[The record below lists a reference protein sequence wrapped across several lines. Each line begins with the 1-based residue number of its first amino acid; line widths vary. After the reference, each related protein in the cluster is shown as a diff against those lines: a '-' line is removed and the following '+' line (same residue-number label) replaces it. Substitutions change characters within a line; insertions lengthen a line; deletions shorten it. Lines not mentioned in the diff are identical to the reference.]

1 MQGNAPHRL
10 GWKDRPIS
18 IGIELAMP
26 YRVSEEP
33 FPETSI
39 SSENFDLEHL
49 VWVTTPHELVMRIE
63 AVLVLLLF
71 RVMPEA

>member
-1 MQGNAPHRL
+1 
-10 GWKDRPIS
+10 
-18 IGIELAMP
+18 MP
-26 YRVSEEP
+26 YRVGEEP
-33 FPETSI
+33 FPETPVSPE
-39 SSENFDLEHL
+39 SFDPEHL

>member
-10 GWKDRPIS
+10 GWKDRPIP

-33 FPETSI
+33 FPETPVSP
-39 SSENFDLEHL
+39 ENFDLEHL